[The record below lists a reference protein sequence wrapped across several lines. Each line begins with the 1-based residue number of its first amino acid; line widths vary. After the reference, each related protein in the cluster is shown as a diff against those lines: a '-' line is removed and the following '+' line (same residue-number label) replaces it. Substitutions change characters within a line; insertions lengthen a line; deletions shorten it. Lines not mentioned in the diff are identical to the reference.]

1 MKLYAKAKKA
11 FGKVKKVSQET
22 KTERT
27 FLIIIGIALIVFIAL
42 AMAFTQRSTEAP
54 EITNNTGN
62 VQLGQGNQGTG
73 NIVVQ
78 EVYLKALRT
87 GVYDKQKITVK
98 KGVPV
103 KLHFSAE
110 TNSGCG
116 KFLIMQKFGVQLL
129 SRNGEEQVAQFT
141 PNEIGTF
148 EYSCSMR
155 MFVGKMEVVP

>member
-1 MKLYAKAKKA
+1 M
-11 FGKVKKVSQET
+11 KKVSQET
-22 KTERT
+22 KTERN
-27 FLIIIGIALIVFIAL
+27 FFIIIGIALVIFIAL
-42 AMAFTQRSTEAP
+42 AMSFTQRSPAVTE
-54 EITNNTGN
+54 TNNTNNG
-62 VQLGQGNQGTG
+62 QLGQNNQGTG
-73 NIVVQ
+73 TAGVQ
-78 EVYLKALRT
+78 EVYLKALGT

-98 KGVPV
+98 RGVPV

-110 TNSGCG
+110 PNSGCG

-141 PNEIGTF
+141 PQETGTF